1 MYFVANRRV
10 RVEHVQRGAL
20 YEIRVRQYMRGPRRR
35 GRRSLAVYTGL
46 ASPRSDSESSYHVRR
61 PQTLDELGG
70 YAVDRIELELVPG
83 SECRTRARAEA
94 EAGGGGEVGE

>member
-1 MYFVANRRV
+1 
-10 RVEHVQRGAL
+10 
-20 YEIRVRQYMRGPRRR
+20 MRGPRRR

-94 EAGGGGEVGE
+94 EAGGGGGVGE